1 MKQFILFIL
10 VLLPVCAFAQFTETF
25 DGPEI
30 DSNNPWIDDSSR
42 YVINEERQLA
52 FDGSGLTG
60 NYPFHTPI
68 LFGRTMEWEMDIT
81 LAFKPSNFN
90 KACIYL
96 YRTDKP
102 SGAQP
107 SSTNFILPSTKV

>member
-30 DSNNPWIDDSSR
+30 GSNNPWIDDSSR

-60 NYPFHTPI
+60 NYPLEVMMI
-68 LFGRTMEWEMDIT
+68 MYLFINGLQKGMRSD
-81 LAFKPSNFN
+81 
-90 KACIYL
+90 
-96 YRTDKP
+96 
-102 SGAQP
+102 
-107 SSTNFILPSTKV
+107 

>member
-1 MKQFILFIL
+1 MKQFILLSLYCFL
-10 VLLPVCAFAQFTETF
+10 FVHSHSLQKHLMV
-25 DGPEI
+25 EI
-30 DSNNPWIDDSSR
+30 GSNNPWIDDSSR

-96 YRTDKP
+96 YRTDK
-102 SGAQP
+102 
-107 SSTNFILPSTKV
+107 TK